1 MPTSR
6 DKLFGLMISKLSKI
20 NYRRVKWSRANKLY
34 TRLVRQIRTERQR
47 NRRRERERSAAVYSN
62 RPDSGRWAI
71 EKCRSSWGDKSPNR
85 LSH

>member
-34 TRLVRQIRTERQR
+34 TRLVRQISRGTEEQK
-47 NRRRERERSAAVYSN
+47 EREALPFMAHLV
-62 RPDSGRWAI
+62 W
-71 EKCRSSWGDKSPNR
+71 E
-85 LSH
+85 

>member
-34 TRLVRQIRTERQR
+34 TRLVRQISRGTEEQK
-47 NRRRERERSAAVYSN
+47 EREALPFMAQTRLRSPGN
-62 RPDSGRWAI
+62 
-71 EKCRSSWGDKSPNR
+71 
-85 LSH
+85 

>member
-34 TRLVRQIRTERQR
+34 TRLVRQISRGTVEQKG
-47 NRRRERERSAAVYSN
+47 RERERSTAVYGN

-71 EKCRSSWGDKSPNR
+71 EKCRSSWGDKSPDR